1 MWCIGTLTP
10 QYRERM
16 YELID
21 LYHQPDNP
29 QQPVVCVD
37 EKSKQ
42 LLASVRPTI
51 ALKPGAATKEDGEY
65 ERRGTRNI
73 FVAVEPKGGWRFA
86 KVTERRCKADF
97 VEFIEFL
104 LTTRYAQADKV
115 HLVLDNL
122 NIHFAKVFVDV
133 LGQRKANRLLKRL
146 VFHYTPKHGSWLNL
160 AEVEISVLSRQCL
173 NRRIPTEA
181 ELKSEIEA
189 WQVDR
194 NAQGTRINWKLTK
207 AAIDKKLGKHY
218 VA

>member
-1 MWCIGTLTP
+1 MWCIGSLTP
-10 QYRERM
+10 EYRQRM
-16 YELID
+16 YNLID
-21 LYHQPDNP
+21 LYHQPYNP
-29 QQPVVCVD
+29 KQPVVCVD

-42 LLASVRPTI
+42 LLACLRPTLP
-51 ALKPGAATKEDGEY
+51 LKPGAVSKEDSEY

-73 FVAVEPKGGWRFA
+73 FVAVEPKGAWRFA
-86 KVTERRCKADF
+86 QVTRRRCKADF
-97 VEFIEFL
+97 VAFIECL
-104 LTTRYAQADKV
+104 LTTHYAQAETV

-189 WQVDR
+189 WQVER
-194 NAQGTRINWKLTK
+194 NTQRTTINWKLTK
-207 AAIDKKLGKHY
+207 QAIDKKLGRHY